1 MFSGHFRFSSRLL
14 RAGYYF
20 WGINGYCTNL
30 PVTRMKKLLDY
41 VLSVV
46 YLLYFGLVLL
56 VFHVAQVVAFHVFG
70 KQAHKKAD
78 DWMNAF
84 ITYGCYLT
92 GSTIH
97 FNDRADL
104 PTDRP
109 LIFVPNHQSLFDISP
124 IIWFLRRHTPIFVS
138 KIELAH
144 GIPGVSYNLR
154 KSGAA
159 LIDRKDPKQ
168 AIVEIARLGKLIQ
181 QTNHSAVIFP
191 EGTRTRS
198 ATGAMRP
205 FVTGGVAT
213 LLKRAPNALVVPI
226 AIRGTG
232 QFNPKSLFPLTS
244 FSRMSWQVL
253 PGIEPAGRTPEA
265 VVRLAQ
271 EAIAGELSRSDQAT
285 A

>member
-1 MFSGHFRFSSRLL
+1 
-14 RAGYYF
+14 
-20 WGINGYCTNL
+20 
-30 PVTRMKKLLDY
+30 MKKLLDY
-41 VLSVV
+41 VLSCI
-46 YLLYFGLVLL
+46 YLLYFGLVL
-56 VFHVAQVVAFHVFG
+56 VIFHVAQVVAFHGFG
-70 KQAHKKAD
+70 QRAHKKAD

-84 ITYGCYLT
+84 ISYGWYLT
-92 GSTIH
+92 GSTIQ
-97 FNDRADL
+97 FNDRPDL

-109 LIFVPNHQSLFDISP
+109 IIFVPNHQSMFDISP
-124 IIWFLRRHTPIFVS
+124 IIWFLRRHTPIFIS

-168 AIVEIARLGKLIQ
+168 AIMEIARLGKLIQ

-198 ATGAMRP
+198 ATGEMKP

-232 QFNPKSLFPLTS
+232 HFNPTGLFPLTS

-253 PGIEPAGRTPEA
+253 PGIEPAGRTPDE
-265 VVRLAQ
+265 VVQLAR
-271 EAIAGELSRSDQAT
+271 EAIMGELGHTVNA
-285 A
+285 

>member
-1 MFSGHFRFSSRLL
+1 
-14 RAGYYF
+14 
-20 WGINGYCTNL
+20 
-30 PVTRMKKLLDY
+30 MKKLLDY
-41 VLSVV
+41 VLSIV
-46 YLLYFGLVLL
+46 YLLYFGLVL
-56 VFHVAQVVAFHVFG
+56 VIFHVAQVVAFHGFG
-70 KQAHKKAD
+70 KDAHKKTV
-78 DWMNAF
+78 DWMNAA
-84 ITYGCYLT
+84 ISYGWYLT
-92 GSTIH
+92 GSTIQ

-109 LIFVPNHQSLFDISP
+109 IIFVPNHQSMFDISP

-181 QTNHSAVIFP
+181 ETKRSAVIFP

-198 ATGAMRP
+198 PQGEMKP
-205 FVTGGVAT
+205 FVTGGIAT
-213 LLKRAPNALVVPI
+213 LLKRAPSALVVPI

-232 QFNPKSLFPLTS
+232 HFNPKGLFPLTS

-253 PGIEPAGRTPEA
+253 PGIEPAGRPADE
-265 VVRLAQ
+265 VVQMAR
-271 EAIAGELSRSDQAT
+271 EAIANELGHVKI
-285 A
+285 